1 MNVLASTI
9 SLTVDDVAASSRFF
23 AEHFGFAEQM
33 AAEGF
38 VSLGHETAKVTIV
51 LLQAGIEVLPEN
63 LRQQRAS
70 GVIVAFTVE
79 NLEAEEKRLRDEGV
93 EITLPLREEPW
104 GERLFM
110 VTDPNGV
117 PVELVEWVQ
126 Q

>member
-9 SLTVDDVAASSRFF
+9 SLTVDDVTASSRFF
-23 AEHFGFAEQM
+23 TEHFGFIEQM

-38 VSLGHETAKVTIV
+38 VSLGHETAKVSIV

>member
-9 SLTVDDVAASSRFF
+9 SLTVDDVTASSRFF
-23 AEHFGFAEQM
+23 TEHFGFTEQM

-38 VSLGHETAKVTIV
+38 VSLGHETAKVSIV

>member
-1 MNVLASTI
+1 MNVLASTV

-23 AEHFGFAEQM
+23 TEHFGFTEQM

-38 VSLGHETAKVTIV
+38 VSLGHETAKVAIV

-63 LRQQRAS
+63 LRQVRAS

-79 NLEAEEKRLRDEGV
+79 NLEAEEKRLREEGV

-117 PVELVEWVQ
+117 PVELVEWLQ

>member
-1 MNVLASTI
+1 MNVLASTV
-9 SLTVDDVAASSRFF
+9 SLTVDDVTASSRFF
-23 AEHFGFAEQM
+23 TEHFGFTEQM

-38 VSLGHETAKVTIV
+38 VSLGHETAKLAIV

-79 NLEAEEKRLRDEGV
+79 NLEAEEKRLRAEGV